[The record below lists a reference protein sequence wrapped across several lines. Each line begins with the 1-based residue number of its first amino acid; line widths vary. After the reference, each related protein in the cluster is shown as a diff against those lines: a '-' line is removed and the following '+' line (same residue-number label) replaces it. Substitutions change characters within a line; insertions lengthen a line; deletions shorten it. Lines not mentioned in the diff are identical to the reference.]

1 MNHKRE
7 KRPCLVFSATQSR
20 FWLMRGRF
28 GDVVFRGV
36 VGTLG
41 LATAGSLVWFSLTGF
56 NIVRET
62 NRNLKA
68 KAGDAGNEAGGASQ
82 R

>member
-1 MNHKRE
+1 
-7 KRPCLVFSATQSR
+7 
-20 FWLMRGRF
+20 MRGRF
-28 GDVVFRGV
+28 GDVLFRGV

-62 NRNLKA
+62 NRNLKV
-68 KAGDAGNEAGGASQ
+68 KAGRGDERDGADNA